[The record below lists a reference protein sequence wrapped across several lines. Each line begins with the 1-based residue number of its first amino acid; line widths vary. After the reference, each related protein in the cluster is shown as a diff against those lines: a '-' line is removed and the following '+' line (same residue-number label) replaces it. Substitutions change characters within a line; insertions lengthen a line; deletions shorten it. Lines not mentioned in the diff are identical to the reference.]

1 MLNIES
7 NLMKIGELSSKSG
20 VPIKTIRYYEEFGL
34 LKSESR
40 TEGNFRL
47 FTQNSIN
54 RLHFIK
60 RLQLLGL
67 SLEEIRQCLSIADQG
82 ELPCTDIK
90 DKLQNQIKKI
100 DEQVTELLL
109 LKEELTILLE
119 KWSISN
125 SAQSHTICPILQI

>member
-1 MLNIES
+1 
-7 NLMKIGELSSKSG
+7 MKIGELSSKSG

-47 FTQNSIN
+47 FTEDSIN

-67 SLEEIRQCLSIADQG
+67 SLEEIRQCLSIVDQG
-82 ELPCTDIK
+82 ELPCADIQ

-100 DEQVTELLL
+100 DQQVTELLL
-109 LKEELTILLE
+109 LKEELTILVE

-125 SAQSHTICPILQI
+125 SSQPHTICPILQI

>member
-47 FTQNSIN
+47 FTEDSIN

-67 SLEEIRQCLSIADQG
+67 SLEEIRQCLSIVDQG
-82 ELPCTDIK
+82 ELPCADIQ

-100 DEQVTELLL
+100 DQQVTELLL
-109 LKEELTILLE
+109 LKEELTILVE

-125 SAQSHTICPILQI
+125 SSQPHTICPILQI